1 MKIKMKMMIKMI
13 KKVNQAQLLLIK
25 RQKRKRKNLKKEVK
39 KVQKIIKKVINHKLK
54 LKL

>member
-1 MKIKMKMMIKMI
+1 MKMRIKMI
-13 KKVNQAQLLLIK
+13 KKVNQAQLLPIK
-25 RQKRKRKNLKKEVK
+25 RKKRKKKNLKKEVK